1 MSKSIK
7 KIITDGTAELGHTLT
22 DKSIEAIN
30 GLNRLAPSDNID
42 DIETFRGF
50 CKSLLNTIEKAKMT
64 NEIDQEASSLPDP
77 DDPPVEPKKTSPDS
91 PADSPAASNET
102 QPTPDSKPAAE
113 PPKHAAPPTDDEP
126 TSTDNADA
134 SDSTSQEAHN
144 DTIFGKLK
152 AAGRKLV
159 QPREDQ
165 IAPRKR

>member
-7 KIITDGTAELGHTLT
+7 KTITDGTAELGQTLT

-50 CKSLLNTIEKAKMT
+50 HQSLLNTIEKAKMA
-64 NEIDQEASSLPDP
+64 NEIDQEASSLP
-77 DDPPVEPKKTSPDS
+77 DDPPVEPKKTSP
-91 PADSPAASNET
+91 DSPAASNET

-134 SDSTSQEAHN
+134 SDSASQEAHN
-144 DTIFGKLK
+144 DTLLGKLK
-152 AAGRKLV
+152 AAMSKLV

-165 IAPRKR
+165 MVTRK